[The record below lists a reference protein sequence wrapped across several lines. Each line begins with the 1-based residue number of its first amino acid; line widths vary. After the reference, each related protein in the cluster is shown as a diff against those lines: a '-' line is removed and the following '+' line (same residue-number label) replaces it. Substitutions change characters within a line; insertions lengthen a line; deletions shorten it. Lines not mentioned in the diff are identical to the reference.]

1 MQVLPTMDETITK
14 KQAWVECDAVGE
26 LEVIHRLVPE
36 GIWGNSVTQWRP
48 LAQAWLRE
56 QNWKGKLAIE
66 AAARRA
72 ERAAWLSAIAT
83 VISAATAATA
93 IIITLIKHGN

>member
-1 MQVLPTMDETITK
+1 MLPTMGETVTK
-14 KQAWVECDAVGE
+14 EQVWAECDAVGE
-26 LEVIHRLVPE
+26 LEVIHRLAPE
-36 GIWGNSVTQWRP
+36 GIWGNSVSQWRP
-48 LAQAWLRE
+48 VAQAWLRE

>member
-1 MQVLPTMDETITK
+1 MGETIAK
-14 KQAWVECDAVGE
+14 EQAWAECDAVGE
-26 LEVIHRLVPE
+26 LEVIHRLAPE
-36 GIWGNSVTQWRP
+36 GMWGNPVTQWRP

-56 QNWKGKLAIE
+56 QDWKRKLATE

-72 ERAAWLSAIAT
+72 EQAAWLSAVAT

-93 IIITLIKHGN
+93 IIIALMRHGN

>member
-1 MQVLPTMDETITK
+1 MNS
-14 KQAWVECDAVGE
+14 
-26 LEVIHRLVPE
+26 HRLAGAGTADTVVT
-36 GIWGNSVTQWRP
+36 NVMSAKLRSV
-48 LAQAWLRE
+48 L
-56 QNWKGKLAIE
+56 GAIAVCGSQLPPVGATE

-93 IIITLIKHGN
+93 IILTLIKHGN